1 MKSFLLFL
9 RCQLN
14 DLGFKKYKFYLYE
27 VTYFVSKMITK
38 NEIQFVRSLRIKKN
52 RIKSDQ
58 FIVEGEKI
66 VDELINS
73 SLELVK
79 VYSTSSKHESLG
91 ELYTKISKTNLLQIS
106 NLTTPNKVVAIFRF
120 PKPDKIDFTSQII
133 ALDNISDPGNLGTI
147 IRLCDWFSIKD
158 LICNI
163 ETVDC
168 YNPKVVQASMGSISR
183 VNITY
188 LDFKELFGEKKLNVV
203 AADLKG
209 ESINKFPFVKNQIV
223 VFGNE
228 SLGLSPEIKKIIK
241 NRVTIPRYNSNLDI
255 ESINVANSV
264 AIILAELKN
273 RPTGM

>member
-1 MKSFLLFL
+1 
-9 RCQLN
+9 
-14 DLGFKKYKFYLYE
+14 
-27 VTYFVSKMITK
+27 MITK
-38 NEIQFVRSLRIKKN
+38 NEIKFVRSLRIKKN

-66 VDELINS
+66 VDELIDS

-79 VYSTSSKHESLG
+79 VYSTSSKYESLDK
-91 ELYTKISKTNLLQIS
+91 LYTKISKTNLLQIS
-106 NLTTPNKVVAIFRF
+106 NLKTPNKVVAIFKI
-120 PKPDKIDFTSQII
+120 PKSGEIDFTSQII

-147 IRLCDWFSIKD
+147 IRLCDWFGIKD
-158 LICNI
+158 LLCNT

-183 VNITY
+183 VNISY
-188 LDFKELFGEKKLNVV
+188 LDFKKLFIEKKLNLV

-209 ESINKFPFVKNQIV
+209 ESMNKFSFQENQII

-228 SLGLSPEIKKIIK
+228 SLGLSPEIKKTIK
-241 NRVTIPRYNSNLDI
+241 NRVTIPRYNSNYDI

-273 RPTGM
+273 RSTGR

>member
-1 MKSFLLFL
+1 MLWLIVSWF
-9 RCQLN
+9 

-38 NEIQFVRSLRIKKN
+38 NEIKFVRSLRIKKN
-52 RIKSDQ
+52 RINSDQ

-73 SLELVK
+73 SLELVR

-91 ELYTKISKTNLLQIS
+91 EVYTKILKTNLLQIS
-106 NLTTPNKVVAIFRF
+106 NLTTPNKVVAIFSI
-120 PKPDKIDFTSQII
+120 PKPDKIDFTSKII

-147 IRLCDWFSIKD
+147 IRLCDWFGIKD
-158 LICNI
+158 LICNT

-188 LDFKELFGEKKLNVV
+188 LDFKELFSEKKLNVV

-209 ESINKFPFVKNQIV
+209 ESINKFPFTKNQIV

-228 SLGLSPEIKKIIK
+228 SLGISPEIKKIIK
-241 NRVTIPRYNSNLDI
+241 NRVTIPRYNSNYDI